1 LSALNFDSLAVDRSR
16 FPDINGSIST
26 TLFNVDSRLGK
37 EYDVVGGVSGSM
49 PLVDAGSRDAQLRQ
63 IGLRQQIVDEELVM
77 DAREA
82 FAEWEAINIEQDE
95 IRADIESLGLKKGSI
110 AQDLKELKLRAQTL
124 EGKPTDLA
132 LTEMEAGLTVVD
144 ELSLQFELQQSIV
157 NSLVVSERLLEEVLK
172 QGQR

>member
-1 LSALNFDSLAVDRSR
+1 M
-16 FPDINGSIST
+16 SIVSFFCFI
-26 TLFNVDSRLGK
+26 FNVCSRNCNSSFFFL
-37 EYDVVGGVSGSM
+37 
-49 PLVDAGSRDAQLRQ
+49 
-63 IGLRQQIVDEELVM
+63 
-77 DAREA
+77 
-82 FAEWEAINIEQDE
+82 W
-95 IRADIESLGLKKGSI
+95 LGLKKGSI

-157 NSLVVSERLLEEVLK
+157 NSLVVSERLLVEVLK